1 MENANSQLLSLPALA
16 QVLNLPEAWIK
27 TEADA
32 DRIPHLKIGKRYRFN
47 REAVLAV
54 LSQRA
59 ARGDKG
65 VAR

>member
-1 MENANSQLLSLPALA
+1 MKNGNSQLLSLPALA
-16 QVLNLPEAWIK
+16 QALNLPEAWIK

-47 REAVLAV
+47 REAVVAV

-59 ARGDKG
+59 AQGGKG